1 MSEPK
6 QPEPPYVRSA
16 AIAEAANEVRVE
28 PDVAPARM
36 PGGEPAQ
43 RAALGRTPEERA
55 EPPLRADLV

>member
-16 AIAEAANEVRVE
+16 AIAEAANQIEVE
-28 PDVAPARM
+28 PDRAPART

-43 RAALGRTPEERA
+43 RAALGRTPAEPA
-55 EPPLRADLV
+55 EPPLRAELL